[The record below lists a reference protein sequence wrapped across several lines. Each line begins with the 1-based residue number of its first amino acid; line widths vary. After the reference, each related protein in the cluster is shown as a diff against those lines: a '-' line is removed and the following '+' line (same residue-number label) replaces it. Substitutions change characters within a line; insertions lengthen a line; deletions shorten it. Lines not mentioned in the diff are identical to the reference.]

1 MGARTMK
8 FWSFLPWLCGAALLA
23 GPLAPQQ
30 NALVFYRV
38 MLLIAVTVATAGAFR
53 AARNFERGDA
63 LLTTWAVL
71 AGGYVLLWVRYV
83 IRLLVTLHVM
93 ELPVTFDRALLIV
106 HNIAVPVALW
116 LFVRAWRTTGLA
128 GPVSRGAFIA
138 AVMGG
143 LAIAIAVGAYPFL
156 NGSHN
161 TDTAVLIS
169 TLGDMISIALIVP
182 LLMPALGMRGGLL
195 MYTWLYLAL
204 AQIVWLMYDI
214 WALMRTGSNWSSP
227 WALALD
233 QALRAVAL
241 MYIFSASAAQRRALA
256 HAADEPT
263 LRQSM
268 QILPT

>member
-1 MGARTMK
+1 MK

-23 GPLAPQQ
+23 GPVASQQ
-30 NALVFYRV
+30 NALVFYRA
-38 MLLIAVTVATAGAFR
+38 MLLIAVTVATAGALR
-53 AARNFERGDA
+53 AATSFERGDA

-71 AGGYVLLWVRYV
+71 GGGYVLLWIRYV
-83 IRLLVTLHVM
+83 MRLLVTLHVM

-128 GPVSRGAFIA
+128 GPMSRGSFVV
-138 AVMGG
+138 AVAGG

-156 NGSHN
+156 TGSHN

-195 MYTWLYLAL
+195 MYTWLYLAV
-204 AQIVWLMYDI
+204 AQIAWLMYDI
-214 WALMRTGSNWSSP
+214 WALARTGNGWVSP

-233 QALRAVAL
+233 QALRVVAL
-241 MYIFSASAAQRRALA
+241 MYIVSAAAAQRRALA
-256 HAADEPT
+256 LAADEPT

-268 QILPT
+268 EILPT